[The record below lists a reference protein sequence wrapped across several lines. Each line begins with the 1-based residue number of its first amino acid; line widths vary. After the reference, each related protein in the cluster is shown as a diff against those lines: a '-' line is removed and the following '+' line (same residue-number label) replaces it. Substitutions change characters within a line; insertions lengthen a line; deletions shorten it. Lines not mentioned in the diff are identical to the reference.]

1 MKIKNVFMILI
12 AAVIVMSMA
21 GGVAAVTQDDLVN
34 GDPYVSGHVPVTLTL
49 EQSFTVTLPVA
60 FNFEEHESGYYSD
73 NEPFSVNVHR
83 LNTTATLYVN
93 VSSTNYY
100 GDGEMWNLTTTT
112 GNVPGISY
120 IMGVTDSDKSHLDN
134 TNSILNN
141 TAIFNSTAPGK
152 AEAVNKYLHVKI
164 PVPADELDVTGIYND
179 QLTFTIKIDE
189 GQ

>member
-1 MKIKNVFMILI
+1 MKIKNVFMILL
-12 AAVIVMSMA
+12 AAVLVMSMA
-21 GGVAAVTQDDLVN
+21 GGVYAVTQDDLVN
-34 GDPYVSGHVPVTLTL
+34 GDPYVSGPVPVTLTL

-93 VSSTNYY
+93 VSSTSYY
-100 GDGEMWNLTTTT
+100 DDGKIWNLTTT
-112 GNVPGISY
+112 GGVPDISY
-120 IMGVTDSDKSHLDN
+120 VMGVTDSDKSHIGNENL
-134 TNSILNN
+134 IFNN

-164 PVPADELDVTGIYND
+164 PVDADELDVTGAYSD
-179 QLTFTIKIDE
+179 QLTFTIRIDE
-189 GQ
+189 